1 MPQQWEAS
9 IYDYESKAIAH
20 PQIADLDV
28 EHGKWFQCKVCRNPR
43 SSEGRFDCRTP
54 FSSESIISARAGH
67 MSKKSHVDRM
77 NAASAGSKSSGL
89 MSFLQVKQELSPKE
103 APNSELTQPPT
114 LLVEGLTLVPI
125 EATECAAS
133 PAKKIECQGLGWE
146 LADDLAWINLYE
158 AYLTYAEA

>member
-9 IYDYESKAIAH
+9 ICEYESKAIAH

-43 SSEGRFDCRTP
+43 SSDGRFDCRTP
-54 FSSESIISARAGH
+54 FSSESITSARAGH

-89 MSFLQVKQELSPKE
+89 MSFLQVKQELSPKST
-103 APNSELTQPPT
+103 PNIELTQLPT
-114 LLVEGLTLVPI
+114 LLAESLTLAPT
-125 EATECAAS
+125 EATPCGS
-133 PAKKIECQGLGWE
+133 LPRHLPHTSNTLCSNPPKQ
-146 LADDLAWINLYE
+146 DHQ
-158 AYLTYAEA
+158 